1 MANELLPYEDVD
13 AETTNEVGVLFAPGD
28 ATEVEAGDKKDS
40 GASIANLGLM
50 AYAGGLVGIMVA
62 IL

>member
-1 MANELLPYEDVD
+1 MSNELLPYEDVD
-13 AETTNEVGVLFAPGD
+13 AETANEVGVLFAPGD
-28 ATEVEAGDKKDS
+28 ATEVEAGDKDS

-50 AYAGGLVGIMVA
+50 AYAGGLVGIMAA

>member
-1 MANELLPYEDVD
+1 M
-13 AETTNEVGVLFAPGD
+13 LFAPGD
-28 ATEVEAGDKKDS
+28 ATEVEAGDKDS